1 MAASAVPDVVGAE
14 PVAEDCA
21 SDVESPD
28 PAVAG
33 SVADSVAD
41 SVWEPVTI
49 GMMGTS
55 VLLSVE
61 LLEATEEGSSVGKVE
76 DVVCSTAVPELLV
89 VDAAELPVPTML
101 SDTPVDIGTGTAVVP
116 SVPVDVLRL

>member
-1 MAASAVPDVVGAE
+1 MVAASADSEVVEAE
-14 PVAEDCA
+14 PVADDCA

-28 PAVAG
+28 PAVAD
-33 SVADSVAD
+33 SDADSVA
-41 SVWEPVTI
+41 EPVTI

-61 LLEATEEGSSVGKVE
+61 LLEATEEGSSVGKAE
-76 DVVCSTAVPELLV
+76 DVVCSTAVPELLE
-89 VDAAELPVPTML
+89 VDAAELPVPTLL
-101 SDTPVDIGTGTAVVP
+101 SGTPVEIGTGTAVVP